1 MIHAL
6 SFAISHYIPLPIQAL
21 PFARELSLS
30 VLLPVALTFSLTI
43 LSVAHISFAFT
54 FPLTLALTLPHVP
67 LLSFPLHVPHHYSFF
82 YPGLFA
88 EGGYI
93 LPAAVAK
100 TSRRI
105 PSLRPPVFR
114 PYRFWHRCLAFPD
127 GLVVYCWLAGWSRGR
142 RIRIWHADRI
152 LLASFFGRTRLVWDV
167 SLGRPLRCIIAI
179 RFGTWHV
186 RDPLG
191 AARRNGSMAMVQL

>member
-6 SFAISHYIPLPIQAL
+6 SFAISHYVPLPIHAL

-43 LSVAHISFAFT
+43 LSVAHISFAFSFT
-54 FPLTLALTLPHVP
+54 FAVTLALTLTLSDVT
-67 LLSFPLHVPHHYSFF
+67 LLPFPFHVPHHYSFL

-93 LPAAVAK
+93 LPAAITD

-114 PYRFWHRCLAFPD
+114 PYRFRHRCLAFPD
-127 GLVVYCWLAGWSRGR
+127 GLVV
-142 RIRIWHADRI
+142 
-152 LLASFFGRTRLVWDV
+152 
-167 SLGRPLRCIIAI
+167 
-179 RFGTWHV
+179 
-186 RDPLG
+186 
-191 AARRNGSMAMVQL
+191 

>member
-6 SFAISHYIPLPIQAL
+6 SFAIPHNIPLPIQAL

-54 FPLTLALTLPHVP
+54 FAFAFTFTFPLTLALALPNVP
-67 LLSFPLHVPHHYSFF
+67 LLSFPFHVPHHYSFF

-114 PYRFWHRCLAFPD
+114 PHRFWHRCLAFPD
-127 GLVVYCWLAGWSRGR
+127 GLVV
-142 RIRIWHADRI
+142 
-152 LLASFFGRTRLVWDV
+152 
-167 SLGRPLRCIIAI
+167 
-179 RFGTWHV
+179 
-186 RDPLG
+186 
-191 AARRNGSMAMVQL
+191 